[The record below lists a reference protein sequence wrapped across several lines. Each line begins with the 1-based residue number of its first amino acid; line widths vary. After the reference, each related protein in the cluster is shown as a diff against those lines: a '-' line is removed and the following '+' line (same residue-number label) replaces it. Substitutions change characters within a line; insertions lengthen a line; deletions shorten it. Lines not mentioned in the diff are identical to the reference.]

1 MRILIC
7 ILLLMF
13 IQDPPKVDPVVK
25 DSTQIIIQMDDIQS
39 NLDTI
44 RLQLA
49 KILNDTIK

>member
-13 IQDPPKVDPVVK
+13 IQDPPIKKAEVK

-49 KILNDTIK
+49 KILNDTI